1 MGYYGRGRYRSWRS
15 RGWSGSSRPTEYTQL
30 QGTFGG
36 AVGEIR
42 HAFMHLDEEARD
54 ELFSDYGA
62 IHGSSAERYARNT
75 FPKWKSGLTGLS
87 GQTMRRL
94 VQLVPPYLSSEQR
107 FSILQ
112 SVLKLHKKSALSQS
126 IIIDV
131 KAPSDGFSKLQDAL
145 AAMSR
150 EDVLAH
156 LPEHVMEAAS
166 WLYDDDV
173 TAARAML
180 AEAER
185 LENDV
190 IRAQASRDIEL
201 LKRTI
206 LTGQVQRANYSVE
219 MPAGRLNVVAATPP
233 TLSKCFVSSVC
244 FGEDSP
250 ETLALR
256 AWRDR
261 YLIGKWWGRK
271 FIIWYYKNGEHLAE
285 SISRSAM
292 CKAVAKTFIKAIAMA
307 VARNMNG
314 SGK

>member
-54 ELFSDYGA
+54 KLFSDYGA

-173 TAARAML
+173 TAARAMFA

-206 LTGQVQRANYSVE
+206 LTGRVQKAIASVK

-244 FGEDSP
+244 
-250 ETLALR
+250 LAK
-256 AWRDR
+256 
-261 YLIGKWWGRK
+261 GK
-271 FIIWYYKNGEHLAE
+271 F
-285 SISRSAM
+285 
-292 CKAVAKTFIKAIAMA
+292 
-307 VARNMNG
+307 ARNAGFKSLARPLFDWEMVG
-314 SGK
+314 S